1 MAFPRP
7 FVRLEPQSL
16 APLPAILFSQAEQ
29 LTAGRSTS
37 AACVTRFVPRNP
49 KNDART
55 MMLSRE
61 HLILTC
67 EAGELIARD
76 APGAN
81 HSYMAGQPA
90 DAWPLHHAQHRLT
103 MAGEYD
109 LELRV
114 LPSAWP
120 MGKVWRSQ
128 PPPPQAG
135 CLVVHPLYPAGVI
148 DFRTVWLFS
157 DVLFGVRSDGLL
169 LFGPDPSEAVGWF
182 LAAAGH
188 VAVLAADDS
197 GRTAH
202 NGRPLSAGIP
212 VILATGDTLLT
223 DSLEWAVEIS

>member
-1 MAFPRP
+1 MPRVP
-7 FVRLEPQSL
+7 TIPIWQASPQTHGRCTTLNTGSPWPASMTSNCACCPPHGPWEKSGAPSRL
-16 APLPAILFSQAEQ
+16 
-29 LTAGRSTS
+29 R
-37 AACVTRFVPRNP
+37 RR
-49 KNDART
+49 
-55 MMLSRE
+55 
-61 HLILTC
+61 
-67 EAGELIARD
+67 
-76 APGAN
+76 
-81 HSYMAGQPA
+81 
-90 DAWPLHHAQHRLT
+90 
-103 MAGEYD
+103 
-109 LELRV
+109 
-114 LPSAWP
+114 
-120 MGKVWRSQ
+120 
-128 PPPPQAG
+128 QAG